1 MGLSAGGRALVVD
14 DDAEVRGTVTEW
26 LRLQGFEVSEATNGL
41 EALLRVKRERPQLVV
56 LDLSMPRLGGLD
68 ALRRIRVFDP
78 SINVVVVTGSDDP
91 KLATEARR
99 LGAARVLPKPIKLE
113 ELSLALDAREA
124 VAAPAS
130 DRPREPAPTGNR
142 GRILVVDDDA
152 EFRQMMEELLGAAG
166 YTVRSSPTAASAFL
180 AVTQAI
186 PDVILLDIS
195 MPGLSGVDI
204 IPAIQAVSRDVK
216 IIMVSGV
223 TDAVLAKRAL
233 AAGAF
238 DFVTKPI
245 STDYLLQT
253 VEAALTLIRLETE

>member
-1 MGLSAGGRALVVD
+1 MVQSVGGKALVVD
-14 DDAEVRGTVTEW
+14 DDAEIRETVTEW
-26 LRLQGFEVSEATNGL
+26 LRLQGFEVSEASNGL

-78 SINVVVVTGSDDP
+78 SMSVVVVTGSDDP
-91 KLATEARR
+91 KLATEALR
-99 LGAARVLPKPIKLE
+99 LGAARVLHKPIKLE
-113 ELSLALDAREA
+113 KLWPAPDAREA
-124 VAAPAS
+124 VAAPGS
-130 DRPREPAPTGNR
+130 ERPLEPAPTGDR

-152 EFRQMMEELLGAAG
+152 EFRQTMEELLDSAG
-166 YTVRSSPTAASAFL
+166 YTVRSSPTAASAFF
-180 AVTQAI
+180 AVAQTV

-204 IPAIQAVSRDVK
+204 IPAIQTVSRDVK
-216 IIMVSGV
+216 IIMVSGI

-238 DFVTKPI
+238 DFVTKPVN
-245 STDYLLQT
+245 TDYLLRT
-253 VEAALTLIRLETE
+253 VEAALTLIRLGT